1 MTEFVGVAAS
11 AWALLAVGAV
21 LVGFAKT
28 AIGGAATVAVALFAT
43 VLPARES
50 TGVLLV
56 LLMLGDL
63 VGIWTYRR
71 HAQLHLLA
79 GLVLPV
85 LVGVGAG
92 VAFLAA
98 APGEWLRPLIGA
110 VVVAMT
116 LIEIGRR
123 WSAVRVRRRGESPA
137 VASALPSAGTSPR
150 RRGSGRAFGALA
162 GFTTMVANA
171 GGPVMTVYLLRSGA
185 GVQGFLGT
193 IAWFFWAVNVVKLPF
208 SIGLGLLRPER
219 AGLVLSLV
227 PLVLVGAVVGRAL
240 IARVSRTVF
249 EWTVLVVAGLSGC
262 YLLLA

>member
-1 MTEFVGVAAS
+1 MTEFVGLAAS
-11 AWALLAVGAV
+11 TWALLAVGAV
-21 LVGFAKT
+21 CVGFAKT
-28 AIGGAATVAVALFAT
+28 AVGGTATVAVALFAT

-63 VGIWTYRR
+63 IGIFTYRR

-85 LVGVGAG
+85 LVGVAVGI
-92 VAFLAA
+92 AFLAA
-98 APGEWLRPLIGA
+98 APGEWLRPVIGA
-110 VVVAMT
+110 IVVAMS

-123 WSAVRVRRRGESPA
+123 V
-137 VASALPSAGTSPR
+137 SALRARRLGPVNPAAVGGSAQRSG
-150 RRGSGRAFGALA
+150 RGSGRVFGVLA

-193 IAWFFWAVNVVKLPF
+193 IAWFFWLVNVVKLPF

-219 AGLVLSLV
+219 AGLILSLV
-227 PLVLVGAVVGRAL
+227 PLVLVGAVVGRVL
-240 IARVSRTVF
+240 IARVSKTVF
-249 EWTVLVVAGLSGC
+249 EWTVLVVAGLSGA
-262 YLLLA
+262 YLLLS